1 VLAAHD
7 TEVGSPRVGTAGT
20 GTEVAAAA
28 GEAEGTPSGATH
40 PELRS
45 AVERDRHAA
54 VERVIELGRW
64 LVLIFAAASAN
75 VPAPSAHAGRVNLI
89 LGGWALFN
97 LALTVSLV
105 AHHVPGPRTQYAM
118 TAVDM
123 AVATGLVYLDGGA
136 SSAMGLTFYAVV
148 IAGSLRYGLWG
159 SLLCAGVVASLFL
172 GASAA
177 AAGALSPPIVDQFAS
192 HLLLFLLIAVSS
204 TMVTRELVGARARQ
218 LEHTL
223 RLEHAA
229 VYELRE
235 VDRVKTEFIML
246 ASHELR
252 TPLAKVKA
260 WIALMQDAGDRLPPE
275 AQREGIEVL
284 RSETEHLARLTDNL
298 LCIAQLEAGEIRLK
312 TAPVTLG
319 PVFEQVA
326 GLFSDSHEPGR
337 VVWSDGGQQAVLAD
351 GERLVLVL
359 ACLVDNGLKFSPP
372 GEPVRIVARRD
383 GPVMRIEVNDRGRRI
398 PAEQAERIFAS
409 FYQVEAPLQRQ
420 RGGCGV
426 GLYLSRQLVER
437 MGGRIWL
444 SAEPGSRGNTFAFT
458 LPVDPL
464 A

>member
-1 VLAAHD
+1 VLAARD
-7 TEVGSPRVGTAGT
+7 TQVGGPPTGTAET
-20 GTEVAAAA
+20 RTEVATPGAAA
-28 GEAEGTPSGATH
+28 APPVEATH

-75 VPAPSAHAGRVNLI
+75 VPTPSAHAGRVNLI
-89 LGGWALFN
+89 LGAWALFN

-105 AHHVPGPRTQYAM
+105 TRHLPGPRIQYAM
-118 TAVDM
+118 CALDM
-123 AVATGLVYLDGGA
+123 TVATALVYLDGGA
-136 SSAMGLTFYAVV
+136 SSAFGLTFYAVV
-148 IAGSLRYGLWG
+148 IAGSLRFGLWG
-159 SLLCAGVVASLFL
+159 SLLCASVVATLYL
-172 GASAA
+172 GASIA
-177 AAGALSPPIVDQFAS
+177 AAGAVTAATVDQFGS
-192 HLLLFLLIAVSS
+192 HLLLFLLIAVTS

-275 AQREGIEVL
+275 AQREGVEVL

-319 PVFEQVA
+319 PLFEQVA
-326 GLFSDSHEPGR
+326 GLFSDSQERGR
-337 VVWSDGGQQAVLAD
+337 VVWSDGGDQRVVLAD
-351 GERLVLVL
+351 SDRLVLVL

-372 GEPVRIVARRD
+372 GEPVRIASQRD
-383 GPVMRIEVNDRGRRI
+383 GQMMRIEVNDRGRRI

-444 SAEPGSRGNTFAFT
+444 STEPGSRGNTFAFT
-458 LPVDPL
+458 LPIDPSG
-464 A
+464 